1 MDQAAGLR
9 ARATNVSRRRHSTG
23 TSTTLIVAGPERCI
37 DTVRSLLDHW
47 QAEGYRWVGDPED
60 WHIVPLSPDSPHLST
75 LASEQPRWAIWVD
88 RDAEAFRR
96 GLATL
101 TRLRQGGAPQ
111 RLLAVHHPDVPRRG
125 LLENLR
131 QAAASRLGIDLLV
144 IAR

>member
-9 ARATNVSRRRHSTG
+9 ARVANTPRYRPTEA
-23 TSTTLIVAGPERCI
+23 STTLIVAGPESCTE
-37 DTVRSLLDHW
+37 TVRSLLHHW
-47 QAEGYRWVGDPED
+47 HSEGYRWVGDPD
-60 WHIVPLSPDSPHLST
+60 AWRLVPVSPDSPYLAT
-75 LASEQPRWAIWVD
+75 LADEQPRWALWID

-101 TRLRQGGAPQ
+101 TRLRQGGSPQ
-111 RLLAVHHPDVPRRG
+111 RMLAVHHPDLPRRG

-131 QAAASRLGIDLLV
+131 QVAHSRLGIDLLV